1 MKLLTVST
9 SLLFAAAA
17 WWLRRPAPAPAPA
30 ALDPYAVHREALE
43 RTIPPGFTVVEERP
57 FVVIGDE
64 APGTV
69 ERRAVQTVRWAVTKL
84 KALYFAEDPEEI
96 IDVWLFGG
104 RESYERW
111 AKELWDHTP
120 STPYGYYSESEHA
133 LVMNIQTGGGT
144 LIHELV
150 HPFIRANFPDCP
162 AWFNEG
168 LASLYEQC
176 AERDGRIVG
185 LTNWRLAGLQEAI
198 REDALPTFRELTRT
212 STYQFYEVDPGTNYA
227 QARYLCY
234 SLQERDLLVDF
245 YQRFR
250 KNVADDPTGYE
261 TLKAVLK
268 TDDMDAFQADWQSDV
283 LSLTY
288 P

>member
-1 MKLLTVST
+1 MKLLTVTT
-9 SLLFAAAA
+9 SLIFAAAA
-17 WWLRRPAPAPAPA
+17 WWLQPAAPAPA
-30 ALDPYAVHREALE
+30 APDPYTVHLE
-43 RTIPPGFTVVEERP
+43 SLEGTVPAGFTVVEERP

-64 APGTV
+64 SPETV
-69 ERRAVQTVRWAVTKL
+69 KRRAVQTVRWAVTKL
-84 KALYFAEDPEEI
+84 KALYFEDDPTEI
-96 IDVWLFGG
+96 IDVWLFRGE
-104 RESYERW
+104 ESYERW

-120 STPYGYYSESEHA
+120 STPYGYYSEAEHA
-133 LVMNIQTGGGT
+133 LVMNIKTGGGT
-144 LIHELV
+144 LIHEIV
-150 HPFIRANFPDCP
+150 HPFIHANFPDCP
-162 AWFNEG
+162 SWFNEG

-176 AERDGRIVG
+176 SERDGRIVG

-198 REDALPTFRELTRT
+198 REGHLPSFRALTRT

-234 SLQERDLLVDF
+234 YLQERDLLVEF

-250 KNVADDPTGYE
+250 RNIEDDPTGYK

-268 TDDMDAFQADWQSDV
+268 TEDMDTFQKDWETYV
-283 LSLTY
+283 LNLTY

>member
-1 MKLLTVST
+1 MKLLTVTT
-9 SLLFAAAA
+9 SLIFAAAA
-17 WWLRRPAPAPAPA
+17 WWLQPAAPAPA
-30 ALDPYAVHREALE
+30 APDPYTVHLE
-43 RTIPPGFTVVEERP
+43 SLEGTVPAGFTVVEERP

-64 APGTV
+64 SPETV
-69 ERRAVQTVRWAVTKL
+69 KRRAVQTVRWAVTKL
-84 KALYFAEDPEEI
+84 KALYFEDDPTEI
-96 IDVWLFGG
+96 IDVWLFRGE
-104 RESYERW
+104 ESYERW

-120 STPYGYYSESEHA
+120 STPYGYYSEAEHA
-133 LVMNIQTGGGT
+133 LVMNIKTGGGT
-144 LIHELV
+144 LIHEIV
-150 HPFIRANFPDCP
+150 HPFIHANFPDCP
-162 AWFNEG
+162 SWFNEG

-176 AERDGRIVG
+176 SERDGRIVG

-198 REDALPTFRELTRT
+198 REGHLPSFRALTRT

-234 SLQERDLLVDF
+234 YLQERDLLVEF

-250 KNVADDPTGYE
+250 KNIEDDPTGYK

-268 TDDMDAFQADWQSDV
+268 TDDMDTFQKDWETYV
-283 LSLTY
+283 LNLTY